1 MEYDKKTIDIPEGYE
16 IDIEETK
23 KQKGVV
29 VLRKQLRPT
38 NCAELLK
45 MCKGKESFLYS
56 AAFGEVVKGE
66 FEGYIGFG
74 EFEDKE
80 TAEAFAA
87 LWTLLN
93 YRKAW
98 IGDWKPDWMDLDA
111 DKFVIVVNKNEI
123 TNDTRYFVS
132 CPLSFPTKEMRDD
145 FYKSFKDLLEVAK
158 PLL

>member
-1 MEYDKKTIDIPEGYE
+1 MEYEKKTIDIPERYE

-38 NCAELLK
+38 NYAELLRVYK
-45 MCKGKESFLYS
+45 DKKSFSYS
-56 AAFGEVVKGE
+56 AAFGEVVEGE
-66 FEGYIGFG
+66 FEGFIGFG

-87 LWTLLN
+87 LWMLLS

-98 IGDWKPDWMDLDA
+98 IGEWEPNWMDLDV

-123 TNDTRYFVS
+123 TNDTRFFVS
-132 CPLSFPTKEMRDD
+132 CPLSFPTGEMRDD
-145 FYKSFKDLLEVAK
+145 FCESFKHLLEVAK

>member
-1 MEYDKKTIDIPEGYE
+1 MEYYKKTIEIPEGYE

-98 IGDWKPDWMDLDA
+98 IGDWKPDWTNYLQNKYIIA
-111 DKFVIVVNKNEI
+111 GEKDKIAKYSTCFAV
-123 TNDTRYFVS
+123 RS
-132 CPLSFPTKEMRDD
+132 MSFPTKEMQND
-145 FYKSFKDLLEVAK
+145 FYESFKDLLEVAK

>member
-1 MEYDKKTIDIPEGYE
+1 MEDKKTIDIPEGYE

-29 VLRKQLRPT
+29 VLKKQLRPT
-38 NCAELLK
+38 NYAELLRAYK
-45 MCKGKESFLYS
+45 DKKSFSYS
-56 AAFGEVVKGE
+56 AAFGEVVEGE
-66 FEGYIGFG
+66 FEGFIGFG

-98 IGDWKPDWMDLDA
+98 IGDWKPDWTNYLYKYVIA
-111 DKFVIVVNKNEI
+111 GEKDKIAKYSTCFAV
-123 TNDTRYFVS
+123 RS
-132 CPLSFPTKEMRDD
+132 MSFPTKEMQND
-145 FYKSFKDLLEVAK
+145 FYESFKNLLEVAK

>member
-1 MEYDKKTIDIPEGYE
+1 MEYYKKTIDIPEGYE

-23 KQKGVV
+23 KHKGVV

-38 NCAELLK
+38 NYAELLRVYK
-45 MCKGKESFLYS
+45 DKKSFSYS
-56 AAFGEVVKGE
+56 AAFGEVVEGE
-66 FEGYIGFG
+66 FEGFVGFG
-74 EFEDKE
+74 EFEDRE

-87 LWTLLN
+87 LWTLLS

-98 IGDWKPDWMDLDA
+98 IGEWKPDWIDLDA

-123 TNDTRYFVS
+123 TNDTRFFVS
-132 CPLSFPTKEMRDD
+132 CPLSFPTKEMRDE
-145 FYKSFKDLLEVAK
+145 FYNSFKSLLEIAK